1 LTFEEFSLFLTITD
15 PSTKPEDIVEIVF
28 ALYDDD
34 GNGHIS
40 KAEVMTSLVEI
51 YNMKGFDVK
60 DSEMKEKINKHAEEI
75 LLKCD
80 ESKDG
85 YISKDEMLK
94 VLISDRELLLGQLQ

>member
-1 LTFEEFSLFLTITD
+1 LTITD
-15 PSTKPEDIVEIVF
+15 PETKPEDIVEIVF
-28 ALYDDD
+28 DLYDDD
-34 GNGHIS
+34 GNGYIN
-40 KAEVMTSLVEI
+40 KAEVISSLIEI

-60 DSEMKEKINKHAEEI
+60 DPEMKESINKHAEEI
-75 LLKCD
+75 ILKCD

>member
-1 LTFEEFSLFLTITD
+1 LTITD
-15 PSTKPEDIVEIVF
+15 PETKPEDIVEIVF
-28 ALYDDD
+28 DLYDDD
-34 GNGHIS
+34 GNGYIN
-40 KAEVMTSLVEI
+40 KAEVISSLIEI

-60 DSEMKEKINKHAEEI
+60 DPEMKENINKHAEEI
-75 LLKCD
+75 ILKCD